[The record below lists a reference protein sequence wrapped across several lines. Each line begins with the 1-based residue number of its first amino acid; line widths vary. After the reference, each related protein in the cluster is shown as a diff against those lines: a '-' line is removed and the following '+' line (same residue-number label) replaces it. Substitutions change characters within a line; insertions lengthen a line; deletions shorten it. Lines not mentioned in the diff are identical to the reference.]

1 MKKFFPFLLLA
12 FVLTT
17 STCFAAR
24 VKVCD
29 YGLND
34 FVNYYNQLAKITY
47 ERDKE
52 LDLRFNERP
61 FKNLTYSDTNYN
73 VYTCTVGKEKN
84 STVMVYFYVNKSG
97 YVDKM
102 TVSGFT
108 KKTKQENLISG
119 VILLCLM
126 SCGVDAAT
134 LSDWGDFYGQNLFTY
149 NNSSWIELAERKR
162 RIYIESRSTSIP
174 ATEKH
179 KPYAVD
185 IFGASI

>member
-1 MKKFFPFLLLA
+1 MKKIFLSVLLA
-12 FVLTT
+12 FVVTT
-17 STCFAAR
+17 SVCSAAKVR
-24 VKVCD
+24 VCD

-47 ERDKE
+47 ERGKE

-61 FKNLTYSDTNYN
+61 FKNLTYSDANYN
-73 VYTCTVGKEKN
+73 VYTCTGGKEKDN
-84 STVMVYFYVNKSG
+84 TVMVYFFVDKSG
-97 YVDKM
+97 YVNKM

-126 SCGVDAAT
+126 SCGVDTAT

-149 NNSSWIELAERKR
+149 NNSSWIELTERKR

-174 ATEKH
+174 ATEKYM
-179 KPYAVD
+179 PYAVD